1 MKFNTQGLVLVIV
14 FQLMIAGATLS
25 ITATNA
31 EAIPCNLGVRSA
43 VETVNIGVLTGLGN
57 AYSPHSKDYL
67 TTGVGLNEGS
77 VSELE
82 FRNECKEYNRLPLI
96 FRQEIKTTHEKCEGI
111 GDVCFFSASAGC
123 GIEDRSDG
131 GFNCLCEIGFNYC
144 TQTTEG
150 IGSED
155 KIERSFGGKN

>member
-1 MKFNTQGLVLVIV
+1 M
-14 FQLMIAGATLS
+14 GALS

-31 EAIPCNLGVRSA
+31 GAIPCALDMR
-43 VETVNIGVLTGLGN
+43 
-57 AYSPHSKDYL
+57 
-67 TTGVGLNEGS
+67 S
-77 VSELE
+77 VSETVGIGTFTEAGNVYNSFSDEVYLTPGPQSE
-82 FRNECKEYNRLPLI
+82 LDFRNECKDYERTHLV

-111 GDVCFFSASAGC
+111 GDVCLFNASAGC
-123 GIEDRSDG
+123 GIEDGSTLLY
-131 GFNCLCEIGFNYC
+131 CKCEIKFNYC